1 MNILDMYRFI
11 FLVFLL
17 FAFSIKCNA
26 QIVNVESLRQVS
38 DSSKWSG
45 SASVDIAL
53 IENRRSIFRL
63 TNRLRL
69 QYSTEKSLYLFIND
83 INLQK
88 IDDNSLVNRG
98 IQHIRYNRRLKDNL
112 KLEAFIQS
120 QYDAISNI
128 DFRGLLGIGLR
139 QKLSKNDTYRF
150 YLGTLIMYEYEEA
163 TVNSIKPIRD
173 FRNST
178 YISFSL
184 YPNDH
189 ISIVSTTYYQPLIKR
204 LADFRISNE
213 TSVAFKVLKNLAF
226 KTSFIYNYDAKPI
239 VGIPNTQYEL
249 TNGIVY
255 SFD

>member
-1 MNILDMYRFI
+1 MDKTLVTLLILLPISFI
-11 FLVFLL
+11 
-17 FAFSIKCNA
+17 SHS

-45 SASVDIAL
+45 SASLDIAL

-69 QYSTEKSLYLFIND
+69 QYKTKKSLYLFIND

-98 IQHIRYNRRLKDNL
+98 IQHLRYNRTLNQSLKF
-112 KLEAFIQS
+112 EAFTQS

-128 DFRGLLGIGLR
+128 DFRGLIGAGLR
-139 QKLSKNDTYRF
+139 YNLYKNENYKF
-150 YLGTLIMYEYEEA
+150 YLGSVIMYEYEEA
-163 TVNSIKPIRD
+163 TESSIPPLRD
-173 FRNST
+173 IRNSS
-178 YISFSL
+178 YFSFSL
-184 YPNDH
+184 YPTENF
-189 ISIVSTTYYQPLIKR
+189 SIVSTTYYQPLLKTFS
-204 LADFRISNE
+204 DFRITNE
-213 TSVAFKVLKNLAF
+213 TSVAFKIIKNLAF
-226 KTSFIYNYDAKPI
+226 KTSFIYNYDAEPI

-249 TNGIVY
+249 TNGIIY

>member
-1 MNILDMYRFI
+1 MKKALFLIL
-11 FLVFLL
+11 FLL
-17 FAFSIKCNA
+17 TCSNTSEA
-26 QIVNVESLRQVS
+26 QIVNVESLRQVN

-45 SASVDIAL
+45 SASVDVAL

-69 QYSTEKSLYLFIND
+69 QYNTDKNLYLFIND

-98 IQHIRYNRRLKDNL
+98 TQHIRYNRFLNANL
-112 KLEAFIQS
+112 KLEAFAQS

-128 DFRGLLGIGLR
+128 DFRGLIGIGLR
-139 QKLSKNDTYRF
+139 KKLSKNDKLKF
-150 YLGTLIMYEYEEA
+150 FLGSLIMFEYEEA
-163 TVNSIKPIRD
+163 TINSINALRD

-178 YISFSL
+178 YLSFSL
-184 YPNDH
+184 YPNDN
-189 ISIVSTTYYQPLIKR
+189 ISIVSTTYYQPLLKKFS
-204 LADFRISNE
+204 DFRISNE
-213 TSVAFKVLKNLAF
+213 TSVAFKVFKNLSF